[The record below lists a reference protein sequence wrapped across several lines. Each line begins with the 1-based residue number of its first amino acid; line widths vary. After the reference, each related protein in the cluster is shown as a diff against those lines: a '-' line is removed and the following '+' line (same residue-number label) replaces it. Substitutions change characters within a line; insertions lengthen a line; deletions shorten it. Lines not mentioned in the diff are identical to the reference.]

1 MEDLKYKEMIIN
13 IVYNNNFMDYCH
25 EKKKIEEKK
34 IYTKKFALKVIINNR
49 ENINNNF

>member
-34 IYTKKFALKVIINNR
+34 NLYKKICFKSYYK
-49 ENINNNF
+49 